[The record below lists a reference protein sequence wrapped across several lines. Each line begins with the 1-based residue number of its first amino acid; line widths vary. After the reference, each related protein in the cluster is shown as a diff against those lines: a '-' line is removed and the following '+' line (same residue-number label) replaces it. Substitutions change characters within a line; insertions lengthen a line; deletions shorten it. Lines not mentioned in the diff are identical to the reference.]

1 MYIDIEDK
9 QYEVII
15 ERKNNKNTYIRV
27 KDDCKI
33 YVYTSKQIKEKEINK
48 ILLEH
53 YNSIFKMIKKVES
66 KNKNKNKAYYLGN
79 EIDIIVFPDQ
89 NKPEIYNNKFYIKD
103 RTKLDNYYKVLAM
116 EVFKERLDYIY
127 NMIEETIPYP
137 KLKIRKMTSRW
148 GICNR
153 KNISVTLNL
162 ELIKKDIKYIDY
174 VIIHEL
180 VHFIE
185 FNHSQNFWKY
195 VEKYCS
201 DYKIIRKEMKE

>member
-15 ERKNNKNTYIRV
+15 VRKNNKNTYIRV

-66 KNKNKNKAYYLGN
+66 KNKNKNKTYYLGN

-89 NKPEIYNNKFYIKD
+89 TKPELYNNKFYIKD
-103 RTKLDNYYKVLAM
+103 RTKLDYYYKVLAM
-116 EVFKERLDYIY
+116 EVFKERLEYIY
-127 NMIEETIPYP
+127 NIIEEPIPYP

-201 DYKIIRKEMKE
+201 DYKKIRKEMKE